1 MTITSVDPSPP
12 ISRPTVDPSSTELP
26 HRTAVEIVAK
36 VHHLLTSREGLG
48 RISDLQRS
56 VRTLLVNANKISIA
70 RRLVRSRSTAVF
82 HINASSANGGQ
93 LVISVRV
100 GGVECGKL
108 LLGSNAA
115 AGTKQRIFT
124 ATNPNRFS
132 SCGEIPKPGVDWAD
146 KSVREYLV
154 RAAAIVRDATAKKTL
169 ANREAVIEADLLK
182 AMTKR
187 RPGDRQNALMNHQ
200 PVLYPLRG
208 LPFQFPMPI
217 GARNIP
223 TLGEGAGH
231 VDVLARAG
239 RGGRCLR
246 IFEVKGPEA
255 NDVDHALNQAVAYCA
270 ALRFLLTDS
279 PRAES
284 ESLYRV
290 LGFRRHPAHHPRVE
304 AVAVVK
310 DTPENRHQVS
320 AAAKML
326 ETGSSSPFRLLA
338 LFYTSSDGTTIFGPI
353 VSASAQ

>member
-1 MTITSVDPSPP
+1 M
-12 ISRPTVDPSSTELP
+12 
-26 HRTAVEIVAK
+26 
-36 VHHLLTSREGLG
+36 
-48 RISDLQRS
+48 
-56 VRTLLVNANKISIA
+56 RTLLMNADKISVA

-82 HINASSANGGQ
+82 HINASSATGRKS
-93 LVISVRV
+93 VVSVRV

-108 LLGSNAA
+108 LLESNET
-115 AGTKQRIFT
+115 AGTKQRIFI
-124 ATNPNRFS
+124 ATNTSRFS
-132 SCGEIPKPGVDWAD
+132 SCGEIPKLGVDWAD
-146 KSVREYLV
+146 KAVREYLL
-154 RAAAIVRDATAKKTL
+154 RAAGVVRDSTVKKTL
-169 ANREAVIEADLLK
+169 ANREAIIEADLLR

-187 RPGDRQNALMNHQ
+187 RPGDRQDALMNHQ

-270 ALRFLLTDS
+270 AVRFLLTHS

-284 ESLYRV
+284 ELLYRV

-310 DTPENRHQVS
+310 DTPDNRHQVS
-320 AAAKML
+320 AAAKIL
-326 ETGSSSPFRLLA
+326 EDGSPSPFRLLA
-338 LFYTSSDGTTIFGPI
+338 LFYTSSNGKTIFGPI